1 MGLLLQNYKNLHT
14 FAQFLSSVFGI
25 LLNNMEKRGSFGSK
39 LGVVLASAGSAVG
52 LGNIWRFPTEVGQ
65 NGGAAF
71 ILVYIAF
78 VLFLAMPV
86 MVSEFVIGR
95 SSGTNIVHAF
105 RKLAPARWWIII
117 GFLGVL
123 GGVLVLSFYGV
134 VAGWTLKYTI
144 DALTCRI
151 SGDNPAQMFNSFV
164 SDPVSPLFYMALF
177 LLLTHLVVIR
187 GIRGGI
193 ERYSKLMMPLL
204 LIIIVILVCCSLGMP
219 GSTEGLR
226 FLLKPDF
233 SKVTPH
239 VVLSAMGQAFFSLS
253 VGIGCLA
260 TYASYFK
267 KDMNLAGSA
276 VNVCAIDTMVA
287 IISGFIIFPAVF
299 SVEGVR
305 ADAGPGLVFI
315 TLPHVFESAFAQMP
329 LVRYLFSSL
338 FYLLLL
344 LAALTSSISMHEIC
358 TAFVS
363 EHYGV
368 VRKKAA
374 RLVTIVYLI
383 LGTACSLSFG
393 PWQDYTL
400 AGMTIFGWFDYIT
413 AMFIMP
419 LGGIFISLLAG
430 WFLEDKLLTD
440 ELTNYGTLKV
450 RGLQF
455 LVFLIRWVAPIGV
468 GMVFLNEVAKQVNLG

>member
-1 MGLLLQNYKNLHT
+1 
-14 FAQFLSSVFGI
+14 
-25 LLNNMEKRGSFGSK
+25 MENRGHFGSK

-71 ILVYIAF
+71 IMVYVVF

-95 SSGTNIVHAF
+95 SSGSNIVHAF
-105 RKLAPARWWIII
+105 RKLAPAKWWMII
-117 GFLGVL
+117 GFMGVL
-123 GGVLVLSFYGV
+123 AGFLVLSFYSV
-134 VAGWTLKYTI
+134 VAGWTLKYTV
-144 DALTCRI
+144 DAVAHRI
-151 SGDNPAQMFNSFV
+151 SGTDPAETFSGFV
-164 SDPVSPLFYMALF
+164 SDTWSPLFYMVIF

-204 LIIIVILVCCSLGMP
+204 LLIIVILVGCSLSMP
-219 GSTEGLR
+219 GSVEGLR

-260 TYASYFK
+260 TYASYFSK
-267 KDMNLAGSA
+267 EMNLAGSA
-276 VNVCAIDTMVA
+276 VNVCAIDTLVA
-287 IISGFIIFPAVF
+287 VISGFIIFPAVF
-299 SVEGVR
+299 SVEGVQP
-305 ADAGPGLVFI
+305 DAGAGLVFI
-315 TLPHVFESAFAQMP
+315 TLPHVFSSAFSQMP
-329 LVRYLFSSL
+329 LLGYIFSTL

-363 EHYGV
+363 EHYNLT
-368 VRKKAA
+368 RKYAA
-374 RLVTIVYLI
+374 TLVTLVYLA

-393 PWQDYTL
+393 PWKDYTL
-400 AGMTIFGWFDYIT
+400 AGMTVFDWFDYAT

-419 LGGIFISLLAG
+419 VGGIFITLFVG
-430 WFLEDKLLTD
+430 WCLERKALTD
-440 ELTNYGTLKV
+440 ELTNGGTLKV
-450 RGLQF
+450 KGLKG
-455 LVFLIRWVAPIGV
+455 LVFLIRWVAPVGV
-468 GMVFLNEVAKQVNLG
+468 GMVFLNEVAKLFK

>member
-1 MGLLLQNYKNLHT
+1 
-14 FAQFLSSVFGI
+14 
-25 LLNNMEKRGSFGSK
+25 MEKRGSFGSK

-78 VLFLAMPV
+78 VLFLALPV

-95 SSGTNIVHAF
+95 SSGANIVHAF
-105 RKLAPARWWIII
+105 RKLAPARWWMII

-134 VAGWTLKYTI
+134 VAGWTLKYTV
-144 DALTCRI
+144 DALAHRI
-151 SGDNPAQMFNSFV
+151 SGTDPAQTFNNFV
-164 SDPVSPLFYMALF
+164 SNPWSPILYMVLF

-187 GIRGGI
+187 GIKGGI
-193 ERYSKLMMPLL
+193 EKYSKLMMPLL
-204 LIIIVILVCCSLGMP
+204 LVIIVILVGCSLSMP
-219 GSTEGLR
+219 GSAEGIR
-226 FLLKPDF
+226 FLLQPDF

-260 TYASYFK
+260 TYASYFN

-276 VNVCAIDTMVA
+276 ANVCAIDTMVA
-287 IISGFIIFPAVF
+287 IVSGFIIFPAVF
-299 SVEGVR
+299 SVEGVQ
-305 ADAGPGLVFI
+305 ADAGAGLVFI
-315 TLPHVFESAFAQMP
+315 TLPHVFSSAFAQIP
-329 LVRYLFSSL
+329 LVGYMFSSL

-363 EHYGV
+363 EHYGLA
-368 VRKKAA
+368 RKKAA
-374 RLVTIVYLI
+374 TLVTLVYMV

-393 PWQDYTL
+393 PWKDYTL
-400 AGMTIFGWFDYIT
+400 AGMTVFSWFDFIT

-419 LGGIFISLLAG
+419 IGGIFISLFAG
-430 WFLEDKLLTD
+430 WYLDRKLLTD
-440 ELTNYGTLKV
+440 ELTNCGTLKV
-450 RGLQF
+450 RGLRG
-455 LVFLIRWVAPIGV
+455 LIFLIRWVAPIGV
-468 GMVFLNEVAKQVNLG
+468 GMVFLNEVAKLFN